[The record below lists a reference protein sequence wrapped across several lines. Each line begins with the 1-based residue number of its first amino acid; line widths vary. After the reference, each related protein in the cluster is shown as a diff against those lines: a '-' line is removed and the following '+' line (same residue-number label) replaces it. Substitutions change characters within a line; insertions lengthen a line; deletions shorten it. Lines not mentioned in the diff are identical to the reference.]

1 MNKDKGYKR
10 VGRIYKTVDKDKGN
24 EERIF
29 KTPDEDQKKEEK
41 FHKRGEEDGA
51 NGERICNIMK
61 KEEGIELD
69 GLVKKMD
76 TKNSQ
81 NICNKRKQPS
91 EDILEMRRKKKKN
104 CDNKSEKYYENED
117 KVNHYS
123 KIDDI
128 CQNMPHFPKKP
139 LN

>member
-1 MNKDKGYKR
+1 MNKGKGYRR

-91 EDILEMRRKKKKN
+91 EDMLEMRRRKKRKIVTTRVKN
-104 CDNKSEKYYENED
+104 IVKMKT
-117 KVNHYS
+117 KLIITR
-123 KIDDI
+123 K
-128 CQNMPHFPKKP
+128 
-139 LN
+139 

>member
-1 MNKDKGYKR
+1 
-10 VGRIYKTVDKDKGN
+10 
-24 EERIF
+24 
-29 KTPDEDQKKEEK
+29 
-41 FHKRGEEDGA
+41 
-51 NGERICNIMK
+51 MK

-104 CDNKSEKYYENED
+104 VTTRVKNIMKMKT
-117 KVNHYS
+117 KLIITR
-123 KIDDI
+123 K
-128 CQNMPHFPKKP
+128 
-139 LN
+139 

>member
-91 EDILEMRRKKKKN
+91 EDMLEMRRKKKRKIVTTREKN
-104 CDNKSEKYYENED
+104 IVKMKT
-117 KVNHYS
+117 KLIITR
-123 KIDDI
+123 K
-128 CQNMPHFPKKP
+128 
-139 LN
+139 

>member
-1 MNKDKGYKR
+1 MNKGKGYRR

-69 GLVKKMD
+69 GLVK
-76 TKNSQ
+76 
-81 NICNKRKQPS
+81 NKKQKKTAIGGYVGN
-91 EDILEMRRKKKKN
+91 EKKKKKKI
-104 CDNKSEKYYENED
+104 CDNKSEKYCENED
-117 KVNHYS
+117 KINHYS
-123 KIDDI
+123 EIDDI

-139 LN
+139 FN

>member
-91 EDILEMRRKKKKN
+91 EDILEMRRKKKK
-104 CDNKSEKYYENED
+104 K
-117 KVNHYS
+117 
-123 KIDDI
+123 
-128 CQNMPHFPKKP
+128 
-139 LN
+139 L